1 MNELATRPSDGAR
14 FVSTG
19 VADNRE
25 REVSSSRAVG
35 SVEQGSA
42 LTGQRAG
49 DNVWAELQRLSLQ
62 MELLL
67 TNARR
72 SQDIG
77 DGAGSSCWSA
87 QGSGDESGRE
97 ARNPRVVRSGRSGYA
112 APHSSHWYD
121 GERPW
126 TGDQHVAGGL
136 MDAGFQQEGGW
147 LGERASRFG
156 SQRDQLPLP
165 LPQRP
170 PPLPQQPLPV
180 MHQQQ
185 LFPQQQA
192 PPFPQQ
198 QPSSFPQQQP
208 PLFPLQWPPPLP
220 PMSSQQP
227 PLMSSQQSQLTS
239 QQSQVTWPQQPQLM
253 LPQQPPPQPWVPD
266 LASVQGQYDLRDVTG
281 VGRWGQCVSGY
292 VVGDE
297 RPAVRRGHRGTLTR
311 SEYAPSE
318 ESDVTSRQS
327 RKSHNGRVSSRGTL
341 RTRRSSSR
349 WQRRSSSSSS
359 SRSPSTGA
367 AARRRHKSPPL
378 PKPQV
383 FSGKKGEWN
392 GFIFQ
397 FRKTARYFG
406 WSQQEKG
413 DRLLASLRGKAVD
426 FIMSKPKEV
435 QDDYQALKDVLE
447 VRFGKLEHPTSA
459 RRQLS
464 YLRQE
469 EGESLEDYA
478 DKVLTKVLEAYPGID
493 EEMEQDLAKEAFLRG
508 CNHRSAAYAAAEKD
522 PVTLQEAL
530 EEVQNSVVSLK
541 AFGRG
546 SVTTRQVSFVG
557 QDDDDDVRTQISDE
571 RFKDLFAKL
580 MKEYEQGKSDRDLGC
595 LGVAE
600 DRQDPAVP
608 LCASIVGH
616 EGTCHVSV
624 ARTTVPLIDEI
635 GQEAQVDESQGSSG
649 VAHSAQD
656 VVTVDADNQ
665 VRRLSTEDRDADRE
679 LEVMLSQQ
687 ERRSSQRRWGH
698 RR

>member
-1 MNELATRPSDGAR
+1 MEQPSGVVPRSTNPFVTAMTSSVQPQASVNELATRPSDGAR

-35 SVEQGSA
+35 SVEQGSV

-77 DGAGSSCWSA
+77 DGAGSSCRSA

-97 ARNPRVVRSGRSGYA
+97 ARNPRVVRLGRSGHA
-112 APHSSHWYD
+112 APHSSHRYD

-165 LPQRP
+165 PPQRP
-170 PPLPQQPLPV
+170 PPPPQQPLPV

-185 LFPQQQA
+185 LFPQQQP

-208 PLFPLQWPPPLP
+208 PLFPLQRPPPLP
-220 PMSSQQP
+220 PVSSQQPPFMSSQQP
-227 PLMSSQQSQLTS
+227 QLTS
-239 QQSQVTWPQQPQLM
+239 QQSQVTLPQQPQLM
-253 LPQQPPPQPWVPD
+253 LTQQPPPQPWVPD

-281 VGRWGQCVSGY
+281 VGKWGQCVSGY

-318 ESDVTSRQS
+318 ESDVTSTHS

-341 RTRRSSSR
+341 CTRWSSSR
-349 WQRRSSSSSS
+349 WRRRSSSSSS

-383 FSGKKGEWN
+383 FSGKKAEWN

-413 DRLLASLRGKAVD
+413 DRLLASLQGKAVD

-435 QDDYQALKDVLE
+435 QDDSQALKDVLE

-478 DKVLTKVLEAYPGID
+478 DKG
-493 EEMEQDLAKEAFLRG
+493 
-508 CNHRSAAYAAAEKD
+508 AEKD

-530 EEVQNSVVSLK
+530 EEVQNLAVNLK
-541 AFGRG
+541 AFGLG

-580 MKEYEQGKSDRDLGC
+580 MKEYEQGKSDRDLG
-595 LGVAE
+595 
-600 DRQDPAVP
+600 
-608 LCASIVGH
+608 ASRG
-616 EGTCHVSV
+616 
-624 ARTTVPLIDEI
+624 RR
-635 GQEAQVDESQGSSG
+635 GQTGSS
-649 VAHSAQD
+649 SAIMCFNCG
-656 VVTVDADNQ
+656 TRGHMSSECRKEGRRCFACGESGHMRADCPGKQ
-665 VRRLSTEDRDADRE
+665 GEQSSSRDRGKRGN
-679 LEVMLSQQ
+679 LN
-687 ERRSSQRRWGH
+687 
-698 RR
+698 